1 MRFVTDASNI
11 GSVLIQVA
19 SFGQRRLNNSSKI
32 KYCKSLSDDELDHII
47 CHYENLMQMI
57 ANSLKEDA
65 ARKSFIVEVK
75 KYRESK
81 AMVEKAMIFV
91 ENVSAMTEKRRV
103 DETTNNMRLQRKDE
117 FEKRILMKAGLDGTN
132 YAISDP
138 RPLLDDIRNRRWN
151 AGRDRHRAIAA
162 SEPLACFPTAASS
175 RKHSSDVNRNEKTRK
190 YLFSS
195 SNLLEKT
202 YRPLTV
208 TSGQSMSICSL

>member
-1 MRFVTDASNI
+1 MALNSFVTDASNI

-19 SFGQRRLNNSSKI
+19 SFGQRRLNNSSKMQGRLLDASRQMWESMGELR
-32 KYCKSLSDDELDHII
+32 KYCKSLSDDELDHVI

-103 DETTNNMRLQRKDE
+103 WTERIRFVGERLESNFNTHDTASVCLIQLTRRDV
-117 FEKRILMKAGLDGTN
+117 I
-132 YAISDP
+132 
-138 RPLLDDIRNRRWN
+138 RPL
-151 AGRDRHRAIAA
+151 
-162 SEPLACFPTAASS
+162 S
-175 RKHSSDVNRNEKTRK
+175 
-190 YLFSS
+190 
-195 SNLLEKT
+195 
-202 YRPLTV
+202 
-208 TSGQSMSICSL
+208 